1 MAARAERL
9 PGVGMAL
16 IACGLFALGLAG
28 CRSTGE
34 FGPQARCALA
44 PQAGVPEILAHVNQ
58 NTARIQSWRALNAAI
73 TSPDLPVSISAS
85 VAVEPPRNFRL
96 VARSPFGP
104 EVDLGSNP
112 EQYWFWARQDESKRI
127 YLARHEQVTRAET
140 VRLARPAHEGPMA
153 GGMPFEPEWIMEAMG
168 VIAIDPGRVREIRR
182 DPQARI
188 VTLEEQRVSPA
199 GEPVFKL
206 TAIDLCHGLVR
217 EHALYDARQQLIAR
231 ATLREHVRDTSGSQA
246 VLPSKIDLVWPMAR
260 INMTMRMGAIEINQG
275 NIPKSTFA
283 VQQYSGSEVFH
294 VGGSSTGETRPDFE
308 TTPGLE

>member
-16 IACGLFALGLAG
+16 IACGLIAVGLAG

-34 FGPQARCALA
+34 FGPQARCAIA
-44 PQAGVPEILAHVNQ
+44 PQAGVPEIIAHVNQ

-112 EQYWFWARQDESKRI
+112 EHYWFWARQDESKRI
-127 YLARHEQVTRAET
+127 YLARHERTTDEGS
-140 VRLARPAHEGPMA
+140 VRLARPDTEGPVA
-153 GGMPFEPEWIMEAMG
+153 GMPFEPEWIMEAMG
-168 VIAIDPGRVREIRR
+168 VIAMDPGRVREIRR

-188 VTLEEQRVSPA
+188 VTLEEQRISPG

-217 EHALYDARQQLIAR
+217 EHALYDAKQQLIAR

-246 VLPSKIDLVWPMAR
+246 VLPAKIDLVWPMAR

-283 VQQYSGSEVFH
+283 VQQYSGSEVFN
-294 VGGSSTGETRPDFE
+294 VGGTPAGADRPVVE
-308 TTPGLE
+308 STPGFE